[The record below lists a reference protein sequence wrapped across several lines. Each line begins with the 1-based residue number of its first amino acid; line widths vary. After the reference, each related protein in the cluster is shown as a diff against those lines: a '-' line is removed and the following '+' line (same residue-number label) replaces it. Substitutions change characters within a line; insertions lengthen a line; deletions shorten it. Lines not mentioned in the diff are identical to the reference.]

1 MATILESED
10 KDPMQLQ
17 LELINA
23 QTKLQAEMQV
33 NAQILENKRHK
44 LELIKTAKE
53 ALIANKSNAP
63 IGERGVSDEE
73 VVAYAANLEKFLNS

>member
-1 MATILESED
+1 MAILESDD

-17 LELINA
+17 LELVNA

-44 LELIKTAKE
+44 LELLKTAKE
-53 ALIANKSNAP
+53 SLIANKSNAP
-63 IGERGVSDEE
+63 FGERSVTDEE
-73 VVAYAANLEKFLNS
+73 IVAYAATLEKFLNS

>member
-1 MATILESED
+1 MAILESDD

-17 LELINA
+17 LELVNA

-44 LELIKTAKE
+44 LELLKTAKE
-53 ALIANKSNAP
+53 SLIANKSNAP
-63 IGERGVSDEE
+63 FGEQSVTDEE
-73 VVAYAANLEKFLNS
+73 IVAYAATLEKFLNS